1 MVTTGWILS
10 SYRDPVT
17 QFKATNQGCRRER
30 SKAAWLC
37 VVERPAVRRGK
48 SRSLHFIVSS
58 LREGTTPVE
67 MTGYLK
73 LSHYA
78 ASATLR
84 REFRAGA
91 KLRVLQDD
99 IGKN

>member
-1 MVTTGWILS
+1 M
-10 SYRDPVT
+10 
-17 QFKATNQGCRRER
+17 
-30 SKAAWLC
+30 
-37 VVERPAVRRGK
+37 
-48 SRSLHFIVSS
+48 SS

-91 KLRVLQDD
+91 KLRVLKDD